1 MIVSIDI
8 KEILVSIGGDVKSRR
23 AYLMQARAA
32 GVAHTRQ
39 RILRA
44 AFDLAH
50 EKMSL
55 EIVLADIAERAEVSV
70 QTILRHFGSR
80 DGLLDAVAD
89 FACREIASERVAPI
103 GDVNAAVRV
112 LFDHYELR
120 GDAVLRFLGQESFD
134 ERIRQVTARG
144 RSVHR
149 DWVARVFAP
158 QLAAHPGERAALTD
172 LLVVATDVYTWKLLR
187 RDRALGLQSARARVR
202 QLITAIVGAP
212 PGAR

>member
-1 MIVSIDI
+1 M
-8 KEILVSIGGDVKSRR
+8 KSTR

-32 GVAHTRQ
+32 GVAQTRL

-44 AFDLAH
+44 AFDLSH

-55 EIVLADIAERAEVSV
+55 EIVFADIAERAEVSV

-80 DGLLDAVAD
+80 DGLFDAVAN
-89 FACREIASERVAPI
+89 FARREIAEERVAPI

-112 LFDHYELR
+112 LFDHYERR

-134 ERIRQVTARG
+134 ERILQVTARG

-149 DWVARVFAP
+149 DWVERVFAP
-158 QLAAHPGERAALTD
+158 QLTAHPAGERAALTD

-202 QLITAIVGAP
+202 QLITAIVEAP
-212 PGAR
+212 PE